1 MINKDGTF
9 FQYNS
14 GDLVYIISPLKRQ
27 LCIASRKVMIKYV
40 GPVVERYLVQ
50 MWSQTKSSGIK
61 LLEGHGVS
69 KNLDPNIQPEK
80 QAIRRPLKSNK
91 ILQEK
96 PR

>member
-40 GPVVERYLVQ
+40 GPVVV
-50 MWSQTKSSGIK
+50 
-61 LLEGHGVS
+61 
-69 KNLDPNIQPEK
+69 
-80 QAIRRPLKSNK
+80 
-91 ILQEK
+91 
-96 PR
+96 